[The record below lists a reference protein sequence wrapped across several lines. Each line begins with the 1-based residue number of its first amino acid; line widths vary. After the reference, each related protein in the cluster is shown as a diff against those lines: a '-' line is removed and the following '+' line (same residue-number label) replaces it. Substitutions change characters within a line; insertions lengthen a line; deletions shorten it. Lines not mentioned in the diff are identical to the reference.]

1 MDRYFRLKKEHAMRL
16 LMRGLLCGLVL
27 LAWAG
32 AARAVQAPQTPSGQ
46 PQSEQDKLA
55 AQRLRELAAML
66 SLTSAQREKIR
77 PIVLAEV
84 PRLKAVRDDTS
95 LSKPQKADKLREIF
109 QDTDAKMKP
118 ILTPRQMEKLQRI
131 REDEIKKRL
140 AEDGKTPPG

>member
-1 MDRYFRLKKEHAMRL
+1 MRL
-16 LMRGLLCGLVL
+16 LIRGLLSGLIL
-27 LAWAG
+27 LSWAG
-32 AARAVQAPQTPSGQ
+32 AARAVQAPQTESGQ
-46 PQSEQDKLA
+46 PVSEQDKLA

-66 SLTSAQREKIR
+66 SLTSAQKEKIR
-77 PIVLAEV
+77 PIVLAEA

-95 LSKPQKADKLREIF
+95 LSKQQKADKLRQIF

>member
-1 MDRYFRLKKEHAMRL
+1 
-16 LMRGLLCGLVL
+16 MRGLLCGLVL

-84 PRLKAVRDDTS
+84 PRLKAVRDDAS

>member
-1 MDRYFRLKKEHAMRL
+1 MKVGPWSH
-16 LMRGLLCGLVL
+16 CG
-27 LAWAG
+27 AG
-32 AARAVQAPQTPSGQ
+32 RWIPILFKDPAPEGSRTPGGE
-46 PQSEQDKLA
+46 PVSEQDKLA

-95 LSKPQKADKLREIF
+95 LSKQQKADKLRQIF
-109 QDTDAKMKP
+109 QETDAKMKP
-118 ILTPRQMEKLQRI
+118 ILTPQQMEKLQRI